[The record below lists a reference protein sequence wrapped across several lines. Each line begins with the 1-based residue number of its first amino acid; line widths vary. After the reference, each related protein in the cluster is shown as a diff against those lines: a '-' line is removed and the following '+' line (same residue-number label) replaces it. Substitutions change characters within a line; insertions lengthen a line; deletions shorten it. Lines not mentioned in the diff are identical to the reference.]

1 MERRNQENIKM
12 MVMVVM
18 MMVVVVVVVVM
29 LVVVV
34 VVMGGFCY
42 KKPTIYLYTKN
53 SAARFITILAPS
65 ALFFLFLQ
73 KRF

>member
-34 VVMGGFCY
+34 VEAM
-42 KKPTIYLYTKN
+42 KPQSLQQRQYTPNPLLK
-53 SAARFITILAPS
+53 ARSPKPS
-65 ALFFLFLQ
+65 AENHEP
-73 KRF
+73 